1 MQPETAIQPKPA
13 PAAKALTCPSCG
25 GGVELRAAGYTVH
38 VACQYCSSILDV
50 TDPQV
55 KLVTAYSLQMAQ
67 LEIPLGTRGELRGV
81 EWEAIGY
88 LQRSEDGMWAWE
100 EYLLF
105 NPYHGYRWLVKVR
118 GGWSLG
124 EALTVTPDWLSYDQ
138 LGVGPETYTHFFAEG
153 EAQVDY
159 VLGEFYWRV
168 AVGEKVA
175 TADWV
180 RPGAM
185 LSREEN
191 AREVS
196 WTRNELLSGKE
207 MQQAFGIRPH
217 GKIWP
222 PLPHQPS
229 PWGGWLKTGVKLGA
243 LAFGFLLLFAIFF
256 GGTSWTAAG
265 SFPVAADGREQ
276 SVTLGPIVLPQ
287 RYQSIHL
294 RADVPQLENGWLDL
308 DYSLVER
315 KTQQV
320 YEAYGAAERYSG
332 SDSDGPWSEG
342 SRGAEVSIASVPV
355 GTYDLV
361 VEYKA
366 NRWSGAS
373 SDADASGWMDPA
385 NAPVVQVE
393 VRRGAIYWSN
403 LLIALFLIAAPLL
416 LALIWH
422 VAFET
427 ARKSESDFATSDEDD
442 DK

>member
-1 MQPETAIQPKPA
+1 MQPDTAIEPQPA
-13 PAAKALTCPSCG
+13 PAARALTCPSCG
-25 GGVELRAAGYTVH
+25 GSVALRAAGYTVH

-55 KLVTAYSLQMAQ
+55 KLVTAYNQHLAE
-67 LEIPLGTRGELRGV
+67 LEIPLGTRGVLRGV

-88 LQRSEDGMWAWE
+88 LQRSEDGDYGWE

-118 GGWSLG
+118 GGWSMG

-138 LGVGPETYTHFFAEG
+138 LVVNGENYTHFFADG
-153 EAQVDY
+153 EARVDY

-168 AVGEKVA
+168 AVGERVK

-180 RPGAM
+180 RSGVM

-191 AREVS
+191 ASEVS
-196 WTRNELLSGKE
+196 WTRNAWLAPAE
-207 MQQAFGIRPH
+207 MRKAFAIRPEA
-217 GKIWP
+217 IWP

-229 PWGGWLKTGVKLGA
+229 PWGAWLRTGAKIGA
-243 LAFGFLLLFAIFF
+243 LAFAFLLVFALFF

-276 SVTLGPIVLPQ
+276 SVTLGPIVLPH
-287 RYQSIHL
+287 RYQSVHL
-294 RADVPQLENGWLDL
+294 RADVPQLENGWVDL

-332 SDSDGPWSEG
+332 TDFDGPWSEG
-342 SRGAEVSIASVPV
+342 SRKAEVSIASVPV

-373 SDADASGWMDPA
+373 GYAETAGWMDPA
-385 NAPVVQVE
+385 AAPVVQVE
-393 VRRGAIYWSN
+393 VRRGAVYGSN
-403 LLIALFLIAAPLL
+403 LLIALLLLAAPLG

-422 VAFET
+422 LAFET
-427 ARKSESDFATSDEDD
+427 ARKSESDFAPSGEDD
-442 DK
+442 DE